1 MLAKGLSS
9 TTPNVMLKTA
19 ELIQELMKRLRWVG
33 WELYG
38 SMEKAQP
45 FLKHYMALLP
55 SLDSELSLFKKV
67 TIFAIEKKPLEGEVK
82 KETPTTETMNLQI
95 GGMEVEDAEGGEEGE
110 EKAAGSPVP
119 TLLTMLQRITTLLVH
134 QISLFHIDI
143 THYHPDIL
151 PLFTPINDTVFLFSV
166 PESLSLSLLSFLIQ
180 LAPSLGHTLLV
191 GKPPIRPLF
200 ALLTAVLPERNN
212 HKTMVSRIESLL
224 LTILRE
230 LGLLAGIPFAEAF
243 LHFVLRT
250 LTPGMIPYFAD
261 SVQDLMRQRLV
272 FLTRNH
278 AFHEETPLF
287 YHAFLWS
294 LFKPKTVGS
303 PFQLLWLTQLLLL
316 SNPSVV
322 PSVLSL
328 TQRYIREAM
337 GEEEKEK
344 EKEKANGMN
353 ESNKSTGATGTKLL
367 GYKLSDEVLQTLQ
380 RIVSFWSDP
389 QSFSQSVSSSSSSL
403 SVYQIDIQSTVA
415 SLQASWDAAAASLF
429 ASVQHHALLREQI
442 EPLVPSQPLLSLV
455 FAFAGSP
462 LHSESLLSTL
472 RFLAERTA
480 NVENEL
486 LLMLLAILHDTDWLA
501 SRNPRFLSP
510 AAAQS
515 LLFSSLFCDA
525 SLASLW
531 QSRVS
536 DADFASLLALSLQ
549 PAYSSLWL
557 APHTAA
563 PALLTHLFELPA
575 KAAAHQFDRSLAE
588 LLLHHLESP
597 VAVLALTLLQPV
609 LFAEEKIAVVS
620 FILERADDPAIL
632 AQLGKAQQPWTLPLD
647 STLLSSLLDAL
658 PRVPLAAKLLFD
670 ALHPLVDS
678 YSADVVALLPSSLLD
693 ACFSHF
699 DDALYRNL
707 LRLVLQLQP
716 AFHSSFLSSLTAF
729 SQSPFYASFFAELAA
744 LVEICL
750 ARSSSLAASLPAL
763 QSSPFLQDL
772 LHSLALSDVSPSQFR
787 LLHRLT
793 QLPALHSVFAQ
804 LDIPSLCKQAL
815 HASVLQTDRLRAL
828 LAAASLASDADRAI
842 AIVLLRSLQAIGKT
856 AAQAAADE
864 PIASPQCV
872 LLVLEACDAH
882 KSALEQVLRKQPELY
897 ARLVR
902 TLLRN
907 RLGDAAAIALLTRL
921 VETAVRAE
929 LAIPEASAG
938 HLLTLLTTHSQFD
951 AMIRRAAEEMTA
963 HSDAEYRKRWLEFDG
978 IAETRSFSY
987 RFISLLT
994 QLINLSP
1001 QDCSAALFTRLLS
1014 MYGCSLSPQDRLLRA
1029 TFRALDLAGVF
1040 ALEDVGYLF
1049 GSFAP
1054 MNSNGTVQ
1062 RASTWML
1069 EAVSG
1074 LRLRK
1079 SVEHF
1084 PREWREEEKM
1094 EIEDGGNGGNGEKGE
1109 TENEENGENEGIEW
1123 KDNED
1128 EEEKEERNR
1137 LEMQEEK
1144 RRNSV
1149 DLTDSKQG
1157 KAQFDP
1163 SIDCL
1168 DALLLTPFSFSLD
1181 SRDCVMV
1188 VDPSFYLP
1196 LLHYYLYQDHVNVQ
1210 AYLAHG
1216 VAGYLIACLTSENQI
1231 IRQTASCLLQRFVD
1245 LVIDASFFEQKQ
1257 ILMLFLK
1264 LQNSIINP
1272 ALRLP
1277 SLIAS
1282 FVNESIYIL
1291 QRPENPL
1298 YSVISR
1304 FWLSHPVFYL
1314 FDTPLFEKLLAT
1326 ESLDYRQLRGWCMR
1340 YILRGVQTKRDFHIL
1355 ARRHVF
1361 PELQSLA
1368 LSSRTDAYIQKV
1380 VIAILQR
1387 LVAIPAVTRKL
1398 VAEAGILPWLTLMV
1412 RQAKQRVLLYA
1423 IAAILEEVEKANEPH
1438 ALLNELNLLQRL
1450 LLSLSEGTE
1459 AEYQADVNRLLLPCL
1474 RVLQSRIERLGQAV
1488 PREIDQLVVR
1498 LWRLCVEA
1506 VWKLMEARRKPSQE
1520 AILENC
1526 ELSSD
1531 DFYLLCA
1538 PRLRDL
1544 NACFEDCCEC
1554 LRRIKTVL
1562 PFSVEKESQC
1572 EGMVERLLF

>member
-1 MLAKGLSS
+1 MLAKGLGS
-9 TTPNVMLKTA
+9 TTPNVVLKTA
-19 ELIQELMKRLRWVG
+19 ELIQVIMKRLRWVG

-38 SMEKAQP
+38 SMESAQP
-45 FLKHYMALLP
+45 LLKHYMALLP
-55 SLDSELSLFKKV
+55 SLDSELNLFKKV
-67 TIFAIEKKPLEGEVK
+67 TIFAIQKKPLEGEVK
-82 KETPTTETMNLQI
+82 KETPTTETKNLQI
-95 GGMEVEDAEGGEEGE
+95 GGMEVEDVEEGE
-110 EKAAGSPVP
+110 EKGAANPVP
-119 TLLTMLQRITTLLVH
+119 TLLTLLQQITTLLVH

-151 PLFTPINDTVFLFSV
+151 PLFTPIDDTVFLFSV

-191 GKPPIRPLF
+191 GKPPIRPLY
-200 ALLTAVLPERNN
+200 ALLTAALPERKGN
-212 HKTMVSRIESLL
+212 KMIVSRIESLL

-243 LHFVLRT
+243 IHFVLRT

-261 SVQDLMRQRLV
+261 IVQDLTRQRLV

-278 AFHEETPLF
+278 SFNEETPIF

-328 TQRYIREAM
+328 TQRYIREAT
-337 GEEEKEK
+337 GEE
-344 EKEKANGMN
+344 ANEVSESN
-353 ESNKSTGATGTKLL
+353 ESTKPAGSTGSTGSKLL
-367 GYKLSDEVLQTLQ
+367 GYKLSDEVLQMLQ
-380 RIVSFWSDP
+380 RIVSFWSNP
-389 QSFSQSVSSSSSSL
+389 QAFSQSDSSSL
-403 SVYQIDIQSTVA
+403 SVYQIDIKATVD
-415 SLQASWDAAAASLF
+415 SLQTSWDAAAASLF
-429 ASVQHHALLREQI
+429 SSIQHHTLLRDQI

-462 LHSESLLSTL
+462 FQSESLLSSL

-486 LLMLLAILHDTDWLA
+486 LLMLLAILRDTDWLA
-501 SRNPRFLSP
+501 SRNARPLSP

-536 DADFASLLALSLQ
+536 NADFASLLGLSLQ
-549 PAYSSLWL
+549 PAYSSLWIS
-557 APHTAA
+557 PHTAA
-563 PALLTHLFELPA
+563 PALLTHLFELPE

-597 VAVLALTLLQPV
+597 VAILALTLLQSV

-620 FILERADDPAIL
+620 FILDHADDPAIL
-632 AQLGKAQQPWTLPLD
+632 SQLGKAQRPWAIPLD

-658 PRVPLAAKLLFD
+658 PRVPLAAKLLYD

-678 YSADVVALLPSSLLD
+678 YSAEVVALLPSSLMD

-699 DDALYRNL
+699 DDPLYRNL

-716 AFHSSFLSSLTAF
+716 AFHSSFLSSLAAF
-729 SQSPFYASFFAELAA
+729 SQSPFYSSFFAELAA

-750 ARSSSLAASLPAL
+750 ARSSSLPAL
-763 QSSPFLQDL
+763 HSSSFLQDL
-772 LHSLALSDVSPSQFR
+772 LHSLALADVSPAQFR

-793 QLPALHSVFAQ
+793 QLPSLHSVFAQ

-856 AAQAAADE
+856 AAQTAADA
-864 PIASPQCV
+864 PIASPQCILV
-872 LLVLEACDAH
+872 VLEACDAH
-882 KSALEQVLRKQPELY
+882 QSALEQVIRKQPELY

-951 AMIRRAAEEMTA
+951 AMIRRAAEEMIA
-963 HSDAEYRKRWLEFDG
+963 HSDAEYRKRWMEFDG
-978 IAETRSFSY
+978 SAETQSFSY

-1062 RASTWML
+1062 MASTWML

-1084 PREWREEEKM
+1084 PREWREEKEKKKM
-1094 EIEDGGNGGNGEKGE
+1094 EIEEEGEEEEEKGEKGE
-1109 TENEENGENEGIEW
+1109 TENDENEGIEW

-1149 DLTDSKQG
+1149 DLTESKQG
-1157 KAQFDP
+1157 KDQFDP
-1163 SIDCL
+1163 SIDCI
-1168 DALLLTPFSFSLD
+1168 DVLLHTPFSFSLD

-1216 VAGYLIACLTSENQI
+1216 VAGYLVACLTSENQI
-1231 IRQTASCLLQRFVD
+1231 IRQAASCLLQRFVD

-1264 LQNSIINP
+1264 LQNSIVNP

-1423 IAAILEEVEKANEPH
+1423 ITAILEEVEKANEPH
-1438 ALLNELNLLQRL
+1438 ALLNELNLLHRL

-1459 AEYQADVNRLLLPCL
+1459 AEFQADVNRLLLPCL
-1474 RVLQSRIERLGQAV
+1474 RVLQSRMERLAQPV
-1488 PREIDQLVVR
+1488 PREIDQLLVG

-1526 ELSSD
+1526 ELSND

-1572 EGMVERLLF
+1572 EGMVERLLFCSV